1 MKTLR
6 NHCAHVRAKAGRK
19 LLKTVFAT
27 LCAGSLVLGG
37 GNARAE
43 AQFGGEFWV
52 STNATSMIYSG
63 GVVYSNGVAVV
74 GGTLDNP
81 LDGSSQANFDQNM
94 NNLPPGAT
102 IHILAGLYHT
112 EGFCGGSSWIVKSG
126 QKIIGSGIDHTIL
139 QLDGTNT
146 SGQVWC
152 IRSVAGT
159 NMVVSDLTCDA
170 NGTSGVVYD
179 EGIELTGSQCSVSRV
194 KVIHCSSTGSE
205 VFGIGIESSGA
216 ADNSYR
222 NVIEDCEVSHYL
234 GGSGITAIQL
244 AGPLSGVVRYN
255 HVYLPSTQYSSYFG
269 VNMANVHDVIVE
281 GNFVSG
287 AECGIY
293 CDSGGIT
300 NVLVA
305 HNTLRDCN
313 GGVCWG
319 NVNTWVNDTIA
330 FNDIEITNQ
339 SGETSAIYLE
349 QGATGTNINIIGN
362 VVHYLGQEN
371 PFGPNDTAPK
381 FVHAC
386 GITGLNVANN
396 TVQSGLTNVIGGG
409 GYDCYNVNFFNN
421 YDLYGNPLANGNNT
435 IGAYPISE
443 IGYAM
448 LDSTNSA
455 QVLTNLGLPGTP
467 SIILTN
473 TQTGVTLGGSFT
485 GLFNGTLTGNGS
497 ALTGLNASQLTSGT
511 VPLTQLPAGLL
522 TNNYAGAVTV
532 DGLLSVTNPV
542 PNQPPDLQLE
552 GTANSG
558 GGVYLSSSNQ
568 TWLIA
573 NDGVGSDSNLVFRY
587 YNGSI
592 LYTVETFT
600 PGGAVFANS
609 FNGTFNGTVNGN
621 GSGLTFNGNVLTNNY
636 VGNVNMVGRLSL
648 TNPVPSQSPTINLNG
663 TANEDVGVL
672 MSSSNQTWY
681 VSNDGVG
688 SDSNL
693 VFRYWNSGS
702 WSIPFTFT
710 PGGAAYATS
719 FNGTFN
725 GSGNG
730 LTFNG
735 NVITNNYLGNVSLV
749 GQLSLTNPSPTQPP
763 RVYLKGT
770 ASQDVGVMM
779 SSSNQIWYVEND
791 GVGTDSN
798 LTFNFFNGSSWYAA
812 ETFTPGGAVY
822 ANSFKGGNVTVSGT
836 LIANASFLS
845 NNAVCPSPLGGGGW
859 LWNSNN
865 VLYWVTT
872 SHTNYITGP

>member
-1 MKTLR
+1 M
-6 NHCAHVRAKAGRK
+6 
-19 LLKTVFAT
+19 
-27 LCAGSLVLGG
+27 
-37 GNARAE
+37 
-43 AQFGGEFWV
+43 
-52 STNATSMIYSG
+52 
-63 GVVYSNGVAVV
+63 
-74 GGTLDNP
+74 
-81 LDGSSQANFDQNM
+81 
-94 NNLPPGAT
+94 
-102 IHILAGLYHT
+102 
-112 EGFCGGSSWIVKSG
+112 
-126 QKIIGSGIDHTIL
+126 
-139 QLDGTNT
+139 
-146 SGQVWC
+146 
-152 IRSVAGT
+152 
-159 NMVVSDLTCDA
+159 
-170 NGTSGVVYD
+170 
-179 EGIELTGSQCSVSRV
+179 
-194 KVIHCSSTGSE
+194 
-205 VFGIGIESSGA
+205 
-216 ADNSYR
+216 
-222 NVIEDCEVSHYL
+222 
-234 GGSGITAIQL
+234 
-244 AGPLSGVVRYN
+244 
-255 HVYLPSTQYSSYFG
+255 
-269 VNMANVHDVIVE
+269 
-281 GNFVSG
+281 
-287 AECGIY
+287 
-293 CDSGGIT
+293 
-300 NVLVA
+300 
-305 HNTLRDCN
+305 
-313 GGVCWG
+313 
-319 NVNTWVNDTIA
+319 
-330 FNDIEITNQ
+330 
-339 SGETSAIYLE
+339 
-349 QGATGTNINIIGN
+349 
-362 VVHYLGQEN
+362 
-371 PFGPNDTAPK
+371 
-381 FVHAC
+381 
-386 GITGLNVANN
+386 
-396 TVQSGLTNVIGGG
+396 
-409 GYDCYNVNFFNN
+409 
-421 YDLYGNPLANGNNT
+421 
-435 IGAYPISE
+435 
-443 IGYAM
+443 
-448 LDSTNSA
+448 
-455 QVLTNLGLPGTP
+455 LTNLGLPGTP

-636 VGNVNMVGRLSL
+636 VGNVNMVGRMSL

-688 SDSNL
+688 S
-693 VFRYWNSGS
+693 
-702 WSIPFTFT
+702 
-710 PGGAAYATS
+710 
-719 FNGTFN
+719 
-725 GSGNG
+725 
-730 LTFNG
+730 
-735 NVITNNYLGNVSLV
+735 
-749 GQLSLTNPSPTQPP
+749 
-763 RVYLKGT
+763 
-770 ASQDVGVMM
+770 
-779 SSSNQIWYVEND
+779 
-791 GVGTDSN
+791 DSN